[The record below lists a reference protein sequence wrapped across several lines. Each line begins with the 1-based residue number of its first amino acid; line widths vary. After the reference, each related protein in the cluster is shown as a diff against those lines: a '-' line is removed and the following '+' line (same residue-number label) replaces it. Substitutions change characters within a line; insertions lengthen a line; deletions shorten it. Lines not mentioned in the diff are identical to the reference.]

1 MSTQNGKLWC
11 RQSDIISAYA
21 TRSEGKLALTNL
33 PDCLDQRIIGVGCD
47 FVFIMTFVID
57 VSGYIS
63 ILKELDYCRKNLEPT
78 LRKEP
83 VGMLDDG
90 LYDGHHVHRGSCS
103 HLSQTPAC
111 INVYEQKLD
120 AFEHNDGQSEIS
132 SNNSYPIEIHSTIQD
147 WGLGSCH
154 QIITILLLLYTNSF
168 SYSTSDKDTVY
179 RPRCSQPILT
189 PQSWPRAG
197 WVPGRW
203 QCCWES
209 FCSPRCPEPV
219 WLKTSPDTCMKTWE
233 DFMSIDVTHTTEGTA
248 SLVYMTV
255 LWTG

>member
-111 INVYEQKLD
+111 INVDEQQLD

-154 QIITILLLLYTNSF
+154 QIITIPLLLYTNWKVHFHIQHQTKILYIDQDALNPF
-168 SYSTSDKDTVY
+168 SPLSLGPEQVG
-179 RPRCSQPILT
+179 SQDDGNV
-189 PQSWPRAG
+189 AG
-197 WVPGRW
+197 SHFVH
-203 QCCWES
+203 
-209 FCSPRCPEPV
+209 
-219 WLKTSPDTCMKTWE
+219 L
-233 DFMSIDVTHTTEGTA
+233 A
-248 SLVYMTV
+248 V
-255 LWTG
+255 LSQFG